1 MDSKRKI
8 ILKMDAL
15 RNSKTDYL
23 QCKKGN
29 CCYMVKKKLGKFI

>member
-1 MDSKRKI
+1 MKTEILLFTQQSGYGQQKKT

-23 QCKKGN
+23 EW
-29 CCYMVKKKLGKFI
+29 